1 MPGPYINFQMTFSIK
16 YVMIKMRKGGIPMKR
31 LICTML
37 ALCLLLC
44 GCGGPAVGTT
54 APAETTTPVE
64 TTAPME
70 TTVPPETTVP
80 METTAPVESTAPAAG
95 DGSYILRIDDP
106 DTEIYAGPSFV
117 SGAAAMLNEV
127 GAYTIVEEAADVD
140 GNTWGKLKSGLG
152 WVCLTVPPLAPIYA
166 DYADESFNPYHV
178 YWSEETDYITSIG
191 FTAGETL
198 TDVRFGLL
206 DWFERE
212 AYTMDR
218 ELFTIDTMTPDQNFL
233 AQVCFYGDMTTYGI
247 SFTDADGVRRHYA
260 VSISGM
266 DGSLLCREYAP

>member
-1 MPGPYINFQMTFSIK
+1 
-16 YVMIKMRKGGIPMKR
+16 MKR
-31 LICTML
+31 LICIVL
-37 ALCLLLC
+37 ALGLLLC
-44 GCGGPAVGTT
+44 ACGGTPAGTT

-64 TTAPME
+64 TTVPIE
-70 TTVPPETTVP
+70 TTVLA
-80 METTAPVESTAPAAG
+80 ETTAPAESTAPAAG
-95 DGSYILRIDDP
+95 DGSYVIRIDDP

-117 SGAAAMLNEV
+117 SGAVAMLNEV
-127 GAYTIVEEAADVD
+127 GAYTILEETADVD
-140 GNTWGKLKSGLG
+140 GNTWGRLKSGLG
-152 WVCLTVPPLAPIYA
+152 WVCLTVPPLAPIYV
-166 DYADESFNPYHV
+166 DYADESFNPYHA

-218 ELFTIDTMTPDQNFL
+218 ELYTIDTMTPDQNFL

-247 SFTDADGVRRHYA
+247 SFTDADGARRHYA

-266 DGSLLCREYAP
+266 DGRVLCREYEPY

>member
-1 MPGPYINFQMTFSIK
+1 
-16 YVMIKMRKGGIPMKR
+16 MKR

-44 GCGGPAVGTT
+44 GCGGPAAGTT
-54 APAETTTPVE
+54 APAGTTTPTETTIPVE

-70 TTVPPETTVP
+70 TTEPVETTVP
-80 METTAPVESTAPAAG
+80 AETTAPVETTAPTAAELP
-95 DGSYILRIDDP
+95 YILRIDDP

-117 SGAAAMLNEV
+117 SGAVAMLNEV
-127 GAYTIVEEAADVD
+127 GAYTIVEEAEDVD
-140 GNTWGKLKSGLG
+140 GNTWGRLKSGLG

-166 DYADESFNPYHV
+166 DYADESFNPYHA

-198 TDVRFGLL
+198 TDVHFGLL

-212 AYTMDR
+212 
-218 ELFTIDTMTPDQNFL
+218 
-233 AQVCFYGDMTTYGI
+233 
-247 SFTDADGVRRHYA
+247 
-260 VSISGM
+260 
-266 DGSLLCREYAP
+266 

>member
-1 MPGPYINFQMTFSIK
+1 
-16 YVMIKMRKGGIPMKR
+16 MKR

-44 GCGGPAVGTT
+44 ACGGPAAGTT
-54 APAETTTPVE
+54 APAGTTTPSETTMPVD

-70 TTVPPETTVP
+70 TTAPAETTVP
-80 METTAPVESTAPAAG
+80 METTVSTETTAPVETTAPTAAELP
-95 DGSYILRIDDP
+95 YILRIDDP

-117 SGAAAMLNEV
+117 SGAVAMLNEV
-127 GAYTIVEEAADVD
+127 GAYTIVEEAEDVD

-166 DYADESFNPYHV
+166 DYADESFNPYHA

-191 FTAGETL
+191 FIAGETL
-198 TDVRFGLL
+198 TDVHFGLL

-212 AYTMDR
+212 EYTMDR
-218 ELFTIDTMTPDQNFL
+218 ELYTIETMTPDQPFL

-247 SFTDADGVRRHYA
+247 SFTDADGAQRHYA

-266 DGSLLCREYAP
+266 DGSLLCREYAPD